1 MRECQRYKTLCE
13 KMKREN
19 NRLVSVIKNVKN
31 RKIKNLQGK
40 LDKLRGF
47 RADVD
52 ENALVM
58 EGFKRENLQ
67 KLNL

>member
-1 MRECQRYKTLCE
+1 
-13 KMKREN
+13 MKREN